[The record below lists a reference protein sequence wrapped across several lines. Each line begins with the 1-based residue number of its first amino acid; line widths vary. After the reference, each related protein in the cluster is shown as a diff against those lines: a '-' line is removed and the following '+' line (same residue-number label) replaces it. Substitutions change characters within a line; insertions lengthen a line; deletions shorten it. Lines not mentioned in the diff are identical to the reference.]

1 MMTLGKGGFRAHSW
15 VMIVLLSL
23 VFAVYYVLDVGT
35 QLPTFNTWA
44 VRKSRHQLD
53 EGQE

>member
-1 MMTLGKGGFRAHSW
+1 MMTLGKGRSRAHSW

-23 VFAVYYVLDVGT
+23 VSAVYYVLDVGT
-35 QLPTFNTWA
+35 QLPTFNTWS
-44 VRKSRHQLD
+44 VWKSRHELD